1 MKTETLLNDPIVR
14 MLLEDVQAYVGGNT
28 TLLDEAKRSVTIL
41 KKEYDVT
48 PSFVAS
54 ACETT
59 LSKVSEVW

>member
-1 MKTETLLNDPIVR
+1 MKKEDLLSDPIVK
-14 MLLEDVQAYVGGNT
+14 MLLEDVQAYVCGNT

-54 ACETT
+54 SCETT
-59 LSKVSEVW
+59 LIKVSEVW